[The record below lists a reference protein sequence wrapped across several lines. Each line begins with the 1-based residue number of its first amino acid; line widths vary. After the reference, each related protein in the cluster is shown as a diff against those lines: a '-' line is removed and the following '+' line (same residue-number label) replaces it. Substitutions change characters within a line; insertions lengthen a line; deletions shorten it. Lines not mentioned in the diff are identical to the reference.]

1 MSIHIIPITR
11 RRFLHVSARGAVAT
25 IAVPLVRAIPDKEV
39 PVDPHRFAFLSDTH
53 IMADPTAVARG
64 INMADHLRQVVAEI
78 AAQTARP
85 AGVVVNGDLAT
96 DGSPPT
102 AGAYRHLAQ
111 LLDPLTKREMPIH
124 LTMGNCDRRS
134 LFAETLTAMLPGT
147 PPIAGRLVNVLETE
161 RANFFL
167 LDSLYN
173 TKQTV
178 TEGDLGIKQVEWLA
192 RALDQHA
199 KKPAIVI
206 CDRADL
212 PCPHHE
218 CSLCFRQNRFRLH
231 DRHQF
236 VRVANRQQRRDV
248 RRLHKPISNSLQRRG
263 VQRRGI
269 AGGQRWLRLGTLV
282 ARQKNSRASTPSSC
296 GCAAMV
302 IATNLRCGPK
312 AVSTRRFTNTNALS
326 RRNVTS
332 GKNTGCRSRTSC
344 RPFADEC

>member
-11 RRFLHVSARGAVAT
+11 RQFLRVSAKGAVAA
-25 IAVPLVRAIPDKEV
+25 IAVPSVQATLSKQV
-39 PVDPHRFAFLSDTH
+39 PVDRHRFAFLSDTH

-111 LLDPLTKREMPIH
+111 LLDPLNKQGMPIH
-124 LTMGNCDRRS
+124 LTMGNCDRRR

-147 PPIAGRLVNVLETE
+147 PPVAGRLVNVLQTE

-173 TKQTV
+173 TERTV
-178 TEGDLGIKQVEWLA
+178 TEGDLGMKQIEWLA

-199 KKPAIVI
+199 EKPAIVI
-206 CDRADL
+206 CHHNVNQSEAKSGTAQEGGLRDGAVLVDVLRPRKHVKAFIFGHTHEWRRWELDGIHFINL
-212 PCPHHE
+212 PTTAYIFDPDE
-218 CSLCFRQNRFRLH
+218 PRGW
-231 DRHQF
+231 
-236 VRVANRQQRRDV
+236 VDV
-248 RRLHKPISNSLQRRG
+248 RLEKRGMSLMLESLDKTHAKHG
-263 VQRRGI
+263 KKLVL
-269 AGGQRWLRLGTLV
+269 RWRE
-282 ARQKNSRASTPSSC
+282 K
-296 GCAAMV
+296 
-302 IATNLRCGPK
+302 
-312 AVSTRRFTNTNALS
+312 
-326 RRNVTS
+326 
-332 GKNTGCRSRTSC
+332 
-344 RPFADEC
+344 

>member
-11 RRFLHVSARGAVAT
+11 RRFLHVSARGAVAA
-25 IAVPLVRAIPDKEV
+25 IAVPSVRAIPGKEI
-39 PVDPHRFAFLSDTH
+39 PVDRHRFAFISDTH
-53 IMADPTAVARG
+53 IMADPAAVARG

-111 LLDPLTKREMPIH
+111 LLDPLTKRGMPIH

-134 LFAETLTAMLPGT
+134 LFAETLTEMLPGT
-147 PPIAGRLVNVLETE
+147 PPVAGRLVNVLQTE

-173 TKQTV
+173 TERTV
-178 TEGDLGIKQVEWLA
+178 TEGDLGMKQIEWLA

-206 CDRADL
+206 CHHNVNQLEAKSVTAQEGGLRDGAALVDVLRPRKHVKAFIFGHTHEWRRWELDGIHFINL
-212 PCPHHE
+212 PTTAYIFDPDE
-218 CSLCFRQNRFRLH
+218 PRGW
-231 DRHQF
+231 
-236 VRVANRQQRRDV
+236 VDV
-248 RRLHKPISNSLQRRG
+248 RLEKRGMSLMLESLDKTHPKHG
-263 VQRRGI
+263 KKLVL
-269 AGGQRWLRLGTLV
+269 RWR
-282 ARQKNSRASTPSSC
+282 K
-296 GCAAMV
+296 
-302 IATNLRCGPK
+302 
-312 AVSTRRFTNTNALS
+312 
-326 RRNVTS
+326 
-332 GKNTGCRSRTSC
+332 
-344 RPFADEC
+344 E

>member
-11 RRFLHVSARGAVAT
+11 RQFLRVSAKGAVAA
-25 IAVPLVRAIPDKEV
+25 IAVPSVQATLSKQV
-39 PVDPHRFAFLSDTH
+39 PVDRHRFAFLSDTH

-64 INMADHLRQVVAEI
+64 INMADQLRQVVAEI

-111 LLDPLTKREMPIH
+111 LLDPLIKRGMPIH

-147 PPIAGRLVNVLETE
+147 PPVAGRLVNVLQTE

-173 TKQTV
+173 TDRTV
-178 TEGDLGIKQVEWLA
+178 TEGDLGMKQIEWLA

-199 KKPAIVI
+199 EKSAIVI
-206 CDRADL
+206 CHHNVNQSVAKSGTAQEGGLRDGAALVDVLRPRKHVKAFIFGHTHEWRRWELDGIHFINL
-212 PCPHHE
+212 PTTAYIFDPDE
-218 CSLCFRQNRFRLH
+218 PRGW
-231 DRHQF
+231 
-236 VRVANRQQRRDV
+236 VDV
-248 RRLHKPISNSLQRRG
+248 RLEKRGMSLMLESLDKTHPKHG
-263 VQRRGI
+263 KK
-269 AGGQRWLRLGTLV
+269 LV
-282 ARQKNSRASTPSSC
+282 LNWREK
-296 GCAAMV
+296 
-302 IATNLRCGPK
+302 
-312 AVSTRRFTNTNALS
+312 
-326 RRNVTS
+326 
-332 GKNTGCRSRTSC
+332 
-344 RPFADEC
+344 

>member
-11 RRFLHVSARGAVAT
+11 RRFLHVSARGAVAA
-25 IAVPLVRAIPDKEV
+25 IAVPSVRAIQGKEV
-39 PVDPHRFAFLSDTH
+39 PVDRHRFAFISDTH
-53 IMADPTAVARG
+53 IMADPAAVARG

-111 LLDPLTKREMPIH
+111 LLDPLTKRGMPIH

-134 LFAETLTAMLPGT
+134 LFAETLTEMLPET
-147 PPIAGRLVNVLETE
+147 PPVVGRLVNVLQTE

-173 TKQTV
+173 TERTV
-178 TEGDLGIKQVEWLA
+178 TEGDLGMKQIEWLA

-206 CDRADL
+206 CHHNVNQLEAKSDTAQEGGLRDGAALVDVLRPRKHVKAFIFGHTHEWRRWELDGIHFINL
-212 PCPHHE
+212 PTTAYIFDPDE
-218 CSLCFRQNRFRLH
+218 PRGW
-231 DRHQF
+231 
-236 VRVANRQQRRDV
+236 VDV
-248 RRLHKPISNSLQRRG
+248 RLEKRGMSLMLESLDKTHPKHG
-263 VQRRGI
+263 KKLVL
-269 AGGQRWLRLGTLV
+269 RWR
-282 ARQKNSRASTPSSC
+282 K
-296 GCAAMV
+296 
-302 IATNLRCGPK
+302 
-312 AVSTRRFTNTNALS
+312 
-326 RRNVTS
+326 
-332 GKNTGCRSRTSC
+332 
-344 RPFADEC
+344 E